1 MLHWEWGGNCLKVDF
16 EDINLYSMLQDIQA
30 DKNYRYF
37 QVWVCDSTKSAIA
50 GPYIEEGSGENG
62 IWKIN
67 LKTG

>member
-1 MLHWEWGGNCLKVDF
+1 
-16 EDINLYSMLQDIQA
+16 MLQDIQA